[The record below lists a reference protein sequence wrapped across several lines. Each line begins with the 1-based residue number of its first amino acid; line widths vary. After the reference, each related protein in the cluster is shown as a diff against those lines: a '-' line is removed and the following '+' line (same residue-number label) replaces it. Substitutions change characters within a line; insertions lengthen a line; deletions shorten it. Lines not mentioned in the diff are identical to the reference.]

1 MSYEE
6 MEYINSLNAARR
18 ERACRRAW
26 VVDQAIRWGGWL
38 LAGLILMANL
48 AVYVS

>member
-6 MEYINSLNAARR
+6 MEYLNSLNAARR
-18 ERACRRAW
+18 ERACRREW
-26 VVDQAIRWGGWL
+26 MIRMGIQWGGWL